1 MPLLRRLVFTAATT
15 GLLVGLA
22 MSLLQSLAT
31 VPLIL
36 AAETYEQAAPSPVHE
51 HGSPPRVHEHAS
63 DDAWAP
69 ADGGERLLFTVLADV
84 VAAVGFAFLL
94 LAASELA
101 GGLSELAVACEEIVL
116 ALGR

>member
-1 MPLLRRLVFTAATT
+1 V
-15 GLLVGLA
+15 
-22 MSLLQSLAT
+22 
-31 VPLIL
+31 
-36 AAETYEQAAPSPVHE
+36 
-51 HGSPPRVHEHAS
+51 
-63 DDAWAP
+63 

-84 VAAVGFAFLL
+84 VAAVGFALLL